1 MPKPLVIVE
10 SPAKAKTLGRFL
22 GNKYRVEASYGHIRD
37 LPESAAE
44 VPKEI
49 KPKEWGR
56 LGVDVDSD
64 FTPYYVVPNDK
75 KKQVAHL
82 KAAIKDASEL
92 LLATDP
98 DREGESISWHLKEV
112 LKPRI
117 PVRRIVFH
125 EITEDA
131 VNEALKSPLSVDDNL
146 VRAQESRRILDRLYG
161 YTLSPL
167 LWKKVQ
173 TGLSAGRVQSVA
185 VRLIVEREE
194 ERRAFRTGVYWDLEA
209 RLQADGREFI
219 AALARVGDER
229 VATGKDF
236 DPQTGVLKNPKA
248 RLLDEGAATRLVDA
262 IQGNVPWTVSSV
274 EQKPGVERPAP
285 PFTTSTLTQE
295 ASRKLGFSTE
305 RTMQAAQRL
314 FQGVDIGNGDMEG
327 LITYHRTD
335 STTLSDKAI
344 AESARVIRGM
354 FGGEYYDGPRRYQTK
369 VKNAQEAHEAIR
381 PTDFRLAPSELQG
394 VLDPDDLKLY
404 ELIWKRTMASQMV
417 DARVLRTSV
426 EFTAKGPG
434 GEDVVLTA
442 SGKAI
447 EFAGF
452 RRAYVEGSDDPA
464 AELEEQ
470 EAILPQMAEGDRV
483 DRRGTAIALLAV
495 DPKRHETTPPARFTE
510 ASLIKELERLGIGR
524 PSTYA
529 PTIATIVRR
538 GYVFRQGKA
547 LVPSFTAFAVTKLL
561 REHFGDFVEVGFTAE
576 MEEDLD
582 EISRGEREWVE
593 FLREF
598 YYGNKKKQHRG
609 LLPAV
614 EEGAEK
620 ADYPLL
626 DLGTDPDGGEAVRV
640 RIGRFGPFVQ
650 VGEGGPGRTASLP
663 DDVAPADLSVEKA
676 MELVRAKAEGP
687 RTLGVDPATGQNVYV
702 MNGRFGWYVQLGETP
717 DAGKRAKG
725 KGAVEKPKRASLQA
739 GMTESTVTLDEAL
752 KLLSLPRVVGL
763 HPDDNEP
770 ILTNF
775 GRFGPYVKHNDEF
788 RSLESDEDVFGV
800 SFDAALALLR
810 APKVS
815 RRRGQAPK
823 KTLRELR
830 KDDATLK
837 VLAGRYGPYVTD
849 GTTNASI
856 PRGSDPETLTFSAQ
870 ETASFLGEAN
880 VRHDLN
886 AYLATLPAT
895 VRARTLAD
903 LIAFNREHADVELAL
918 FGQDLFERAEATG
931 GLDEAW
937 RAARE
942 TSLRLAGPEGI
953 DRLLRVHGV
962 AALVGPT
969 RPAAWLI
976 DAVHGDQSPGGGGA
990 GSLAAVAGY
999 PHLTVPM
1006 GQVRGLPVGL
1016 SFIGAKWSDALILSL
1031 GYAYEQASNARIDPL
1046 FLDSI
1051 EASDEIAPHLR
1062 PTRRP

>member
-1 MPKPLVIVE
+1 MAAKPLVIVE

-37 LPESAAE
+37 LPESAAD

-49 KPKEWGR
+49 KDKEWGR
-56 LGVDVDSD
+56 LGVDVDND
-64 FTPYYVVPNDK
+64 FVPYYVVPGPK

-82 KAAIKDASEL
+82 KTALKEASEI

-98 DREGESISWHLKEV
+98 DREGESISWHLREV
-112 LKPRI
+112 LKPKV

-131 VNEALKSPLSVDDNL
+131 VNEALNHPGEVNENL

-194 ERRAFRTGVYWDLEA
+194 ERRLFRSAEYWDLEA
-209 RLQADGREFI
+209 KLKGDGREF
-219 AALARVGDER
+219 
-229 VATGKDF
+229 VATLVRLGEKRIASGKDF
-236 DPQTGVLKNPKA
+236 DADTGKLKNENVRLLNGEQTA
-248 RLLDEGAATRLVDA
+248 RLVEALRANL
-262 IQGNVPWTVSSV
+262 PWTVTSV
-274 EQKPGVERPAP
+274 EQKPGAERPAP

-305 RTMQAAQRL
+305 RTMQIAQRL
-314 FQGVDIGNGDMEG
+314 FQGVDTGGGAMEG

-335 STTLSDKAI
+335 STTLSDKALN
-344 AESARVIRGM
+344 ESARVIGEM
-354 FGGEYYDGPRRYQTK
+354 FGTEYYDGPRRYQTR

-381 PTDFRLAPSELQG
+381 PSDFRLAPSQLEG
-394 VLDPDDLKLY
+394 VLDADEIKIYD
-404 ELIWKRTMASQMV
+404 LIWKRTMASQMV
-417 DARVLRTSV
+417 DARVLRTTM
-426 EFTAKGPG
+426 EITGKGSD
-434 GEDVVLTA
+434 GEQAVLTA

-470 EAILPQMAEGDRV
+470 ETILPQAKVGDRITQ
-483 DRRGTAIALLAV
+483 DATGIQLLGTEA
-495 DPKRHETTPPARFTE
+495 KRHETTPPARFTE

-524 PSTYA
+524 PSTFA

-561 REHFGDFVEVGFTAE
+561 RDHFGDFVETDFTAE

-582 EISRGEREWVE
+582 EISRGERESIS

-598 YYGNKKKQHRG
+598 YFGDKKHRG

-614 EEGAEK
+614 EHGTDKAE
-620 ADYPLL
+620 YPLL
-626 DLGTDPDGGEAVRV
+626 ELGSDAETGEGVRV

-663 DDVAPADLSVEKA
+663 DDIAPADLTVVKA

-687 RTLGVDPATGQNVYV
+687 RTLGVDPATGMNVYV
-702 MNGRFGWYVQLGETP
+702 MNGRFGAYVQLGETP
-717 DAGKRAKG
+717 EPPPKVKGAKG
-725 KGAVEKPKRASLQA
+725 KAKAEPVAKPKRASLQA
-739 GMTESTVTLDEAL
+739 GMTDSTVTLEEAL

-770 ILTNF
+770 ITTNF

-788 RSLESDEDVFGV
+788 RSLESEDDVFNI
-800 SFDAALALLR
+800 SFDAALALIR

-815 RRRGQAPK
+815 RRRGQAATK
-823 KTLRELR
+823 KTLRELTQ
-830 KDDATLK
+830 DGATLK

-856 PRGSDPETLTFSAQ
+856 PKGSNPETLTWEQAQ
-870 ETASFLGEAN
+870 EL
-880 VRHDLN
+880 L
-886 AYLATLPAT
+886 
-895 VRARTLAD
+895 
-903 LIAFNREHADVELAL
+903 
-918 FGQDLFERAEATG
+918 
-931 GLDEAW
+931 
-937 RAARE
+937 AAR
-942 TSLRLAGPEGI
+942 R
-953 DRLLRVHGV
+953 
-962 AALVGPT
+962 
-969 RPAAWLI
+969 
-976 DAVHGDQSPGGGGA
+976 DAVPMPRRGGRAKVGGA
-990 GSLAAVAGY
+990 
-999 PHLTVPM
+999 
-1006 GQVRGLPVGL
+1006 RK
-1016 SFIGAKWSDALILSL
+1016 GAPKAQ
-1031 GYAYEQASNARIDPL
+1031 G
-1046 FLDSI
+1046 
-1051 EASDEIAPHLR
+1051 
-1062 PTRRP
+1062 TRRKAQGSTA

>member
-1 MPKPLVIVE
+1 MAAKPLVIVE

-22 GNKYRVEASYGHIRD
+22 GNRYRVEASYGHIRD

-49 KPKEWGR
+49 KEKDWGR

-64 FTPYYVVPNDK
+64 FTPYYVVPADK
-75 KKQVAHL
+75 RKQVAHL
-82 KAAIKDASEL
+82 KTAIKDASEL

-98 DREGESISWHLKEV
+98 DREGESISWHLAQV
-112 LKPRI
+112 LKPKI

-131 VNEALKSPLSVDDNL
+131 VREALDHPGDVNENL

-161 YTLSPL
+161 YTLSPV

-194 ERRAFRTGVYWDLEA
+194 ERRAFRAGVYWDLEA
-209 RLQADGREFI
+209 KLKGEGREFV
-219 AALARVGDER
+219 ATLVRVNDQR
-229 VATGKDF
+229 VASGKDF
-236 DPQTGVLKNPKA
+236 DPQTGVLKNQNV
-248 RLLDEGAATRLVDA
+248 RLLDEATTTALVEA
-262 IQGNVPWTVSSV
+262 IRANVPWDVTSV

-305 RTMQAAQRL
+305 RTMQVAQRL
-314 FQGVDIGNGDMEG
+314 FQGVDTGDGQMEG

-335 STTLSDKAI
+335 STTLSDKALN
-344 AESARVIRGM
+344 ESARVIREM
-354 FGGEYYDGPRRYQTK
+354 FGGEYYDSPRRYQTR

-381 PTDFRLAPSELQG
+381 PTDFRLAPSQLER
-394 VLDPDDLKLY
+394 VLDADDLKVY

-417 DARVLRTSV
+417 DARVLRTTM
-426 EFTAKGPG
+426 EITAKGPAG
-434 GEDVVLTA
+434 QNAVLTA

-470 EAILPQMAEGDRV
+470 EAILPQAKPGDRIHR
-483 DRRGTAIALLAV
+483 DGSTAITLLQT
-495 DPKRHETTPPARFTE
+495 DSKRHETAPPARFTE

-524 PSTYA
+524 PSTFA

-561 REHFGDFVEVGFTAE
+561 REHFGDFVETDFTAE

-582 EISRGEREWVE
+582 EISRGEREWIA
-593 FLREF
+593 FLRQF
-598 YYGNKKKQHRG
+598 YYGDTKHRG

-614 EEGAEK
+614 ETGAEK

-626 DLGTDPDGGEAVRV
+626 DLGTEPESGEPVRI

-650 VGEGGPGRTASLP
+650 VGDGGPGRTASLP
-663 DDVAPADLSVEKA
+663 DEIAPADLSTDRA
-676 MELVRAKAEGP
+676 LELVRAKAEGP
-687 RTLGVDPATGQNVYV
+687 RPLGVDPATGQNVYV

-717 DAGKRAKG
+717 EAPAKKV
-725 KGAVEKPKRASLQA
+725 KGQVVEKPKRASLQA
-739 GMTESTVTLDEAL
+739 GMTESTVTLDDAL

-770 ILTNF
+770 IVTNF

-788 RSLESDEDVFGV
+788 RSLESEEQVFDI
-800 SFDAALALLR
+800 SFDGALALLR
-810 APKVS
+810 APKQS
-815 RRRGQAPK
+815 RRRQGAQK
-823 KTLRELR
+823 KTLRELTNDGQTV
-830 KDDATLK
+830 KL
-837 VLAGRYGPYVTD
+837 LAGRYGPYVTD

-856 PRGSDPETLTFSAQ
+856 PKSMNPDQLTWEQAQ
-870 ETASFLGEAN
+870 EL
-880 VRHDLN
+880 
-886 AYLATLPAT
+886 LAARRDAAPAPK
-895 VRARTLAD
+895 R
-903 LIAFNREHADVELAL
+903 
-918 FGQDLFERAEATG
+918 G
-931 GLDEAW
+931 GFKR
-937 RAARE
+937 RAA
-942 TSLRLAGPEGI
+942 
-953 DRLLRVHGV
+953 
-962 AALVGPT
+962 
-969 RPAAWLI
+969 
-976 DAVHGDQSPGGGGA
+976 GGA
-990 GSLAAVAGY
+990 KKKAA
-999 PHLTVPM
+999 
-1006 GQVRGLPVGL
+1006 R
-1016 SFIGAKWSDALILSL
+1016 
-1031 GYAYEQASNARIDPL
+1031 ASA
-1046 FLDSI
+1046 
-1051 EASDEIAPHLR
+1051 
-1062 PTRRP
+1062 